1 MTVFLL
7 CLLGSGGIRVEIQ
20 TRYYTKERAPA
31 DVRAIIARA
40 KINIDTHTA
49 NMNTIKV
56 GDQVTLPEG
65 QQGMVRF
72 VGRVDNKPGEF
83 AGIEL
88 LKGWESHGR
97 HSGVY
102 GGVSY
107 FRTETPNTGLFIS
120 YPKLVALNNHRGGTS
135 TVGSLPGSPIF
146 ATPKGRP
153 SHITTPR
160 TMPLRHS
167 MIPSSP
173 ISDRGGP
180 FESPSK
186 RRVSGVIKSRVSSV
200 NSTGTMNTSL
210 NSSISGISETMAPS
224 HELKE
229 LKDEVESL
237 KIAIRDRDGIIE
249 EAESSLNQFSELV
262 SRNEQ
267 LVSEL
272 EMKDRKISDLQNDV
286 SSKRRE
292 FRDTI
297 DALEAEY
304 MHSSQEYQKE
314 VEQLRANL
322 GHAHTVNETIVEME
336 SMVASLESGLRISKV
351 NEQEAKERL
360 GLMADIENRLLEKEQ
375 ELAAVKERLDITKG
389 QLGGGDGDSKLKE
402 ELDAVKKELAES
414 KRELEAAKNE
424 VTSQKTLSRDMGD
437 SEELEEVKKQL
448 AETKKQLQELQSV
461 DATDMSSE
469 VADLKKELAQTQ
481 EMSLNEQDQSMKTI
495 DTLRKQ
501 ISEMKQ
507 QLKEKNVQLGE
518 HHVGGSSPTKEPQAD
533 KGLAIANK
541 KIANLE
547 KEKMYLSE
555 EANEIRFQ
563 MSELKKKFYGL
574 EEELREAKEALSNNY
589 SNDTNDKN
597 GASEAGNG
605 SVHLVDNEKHI
616 KLAQDYDKLFED
628 HNKLTEKHEDLSL
641 ELEDLKLQLEESK
654 LIAKDSKDAAETAA
668 PNSSA
673 EAEVKMLSAQVSE
686 LKQSLD
692 KVSSAK
698 HKLSQE
704 VEKLESELE
713 TKILKEYELE
723 KELENAKRASN
734 QGDGSVH
741 VAGDD
746 GDHSPSTPSKNSDPA
761 AGRELWCGLCER
773 PGHESISCP
782 FENEEF

>member
-1 MTVFLL
+1 
-7 CLLGSGGIRVEIQ
+7 
-20 TRYYTKERAPA
+20 
-31 DVRAIIARA
+31 
-40 KINIDTHTA
+40 
-49 NMNTIKV
+49 MNTIKV

-120 YPKLVALNNHRGGTS
+120 YPKLVALNNHRGGTTN
-135 TVGSLPGSPIF
+135 TVPSQPGSPIF

-160 TMPLRHS
+160 TMPMRHS

-173 ISDRGGP
+173 VSDRGAP

-186 RRVSGVIKSRVSSV
+186 RRVSGVVKSRVSSV
-200 NSTGTMNTSL
+200 NSTGTVNTSMGGTMPGFSD
-210 NSSISGISETMAPS
+210 SSPPS
-224 HELKE
+224 HELRE
-229 LKDEVESL
+229 LRDEVESL
-237 KIAIRDRDGIIE
+237 KVAIRDRDGIIE

-297 DALEAEY
+297 DALESEY

-322 GHAHTVNETIVEME
+322 GHAETVDATIVEME

-375 ELAAVKERLDITKG
+375 ELTAVKERLEITKS
-389 QLGGGDGDSKLKE
+389 QLGNGEGDSQLKE
-402 ELDAVKKELAES
+402 ELETVKKELENTKKELAES
-414 KRELEAAKNE
+414 KEALEAAVDE
-424 VTSQKTLSRDMGD
+424 AAPQKTTSRDMGD
-437 SEELEEVKKQL
+437 SEELEKVKKELADTKNQLEELQL
-448 AETKKQLQELQSV
+448 ADSN
-461 DATDMSSE
+461 TDMTSE
-469 VADLKKELAQTQ
+469 LADLKKELVQTQ
-481 EMSLNEQDQSMKTI
+481 EMSLNEQDQSMKMI

-507 QLKEKNVQLGE
+507 QLKDKNVQLGE
-518 HHVGGSSPTKEPQAD
+518 HHVGGSSPSKEPQAD
-533 KGLAIANK
+533 KSLAIANK

-555 EANEIRFQ
+555 EANEIRYQ
-563 MSELKKKFYGL
+563 MSELKQKFYGL
-574 EEELREAKEALSNNY
+574 EEELREAKEAASNNK
-589 SNDTNDKN
+589 NDDTNEKDASS
-597 GASEAGNG
+597 GARNG
-605 SVHLVDNEKHI
+605 SVHLVDSEKHI

-628 HNKLTEKHEDLSL
+628 HSKLTDKHEDLSL

-654 LIAKDSKDAAETAA
+654 LNAKDTEDAGEPA

-673 EAEVKMLSAQVSE
+673 EAEVKMLSSQVSE
-686 LKQSLD
+686 LKENLD
-692 KVSSAK
+692 KVSSANS
-698 HKLSQE
+698 KLTQE

-723 KELENAKRASN
+723 KELEDAKRASTLAN
-734 QGDGSVH
+734 GPAHVGGGDG
-741 VAGDD
+741 GR
-746 GDHSPSTPSKNSDPA
+746 SPSTPSNGGDPA